1 MWSLW
6 GHPRRM
12 PEPVA
17 TATLLAASG
26 LTPVE
31 PASPNAER
39 ISDLFWFI
47 TFFAI
52 VVFLVVAVPLVVFIL
67 RYRNRGRPR
76 DEEGPQIVGNT
87 NLEIA
92 WTAVPVIILVLIAG
106 FTFYKLPGL
115 SLEADNELE
124 VQVEG
129 RQFYWQYRYPNG
141 AIAINKLVAP
151 ADRVVKLLVTAP
163 DYDVIH
169 SYWVPALFGKM
180 DAIPGRTNKVEFK
193 GKVGTYKGQC
203 AEFCGLQHAAMKNE
217 IQVIPSEQFDT
228 WLSEQASAQTAGQS
242 DLGEQEFDGV
252 CATCH
257 GDQGQG
263 LIGPAFSAA
272 TVSSAQSV
280 EQIVREGRN
289 EMPPV
294 GKGWSDGQI
303 QALTGYLRQRFSQR
317 SQPGG

>member
-1 MWSLW
+1 
-6 GHPRRM
+6 M

-26 LTPVE
+26 LTPVKPE
-31 PASPNAER
+31 SPNAER
-39 ISDLFWFI
+39 IADLFWFV

-52 VVFLVVAVPLVVFIL
+52 VVFLVVAIPLVVFIL
-67 RYRNRGRPR
+67 RYRSRGRSR

-92 WTAVPVIILVLIAG
+92 WTAVPVVILILIAG

-115 SLEADNELE
+115 SLEAPNELE

-141 AIAINKLVAP
+141 AIAIDKLVAP
-151 ADRVVKLLVTAP
+151 ADRVVRLQVTAP

-180 DAIPGRTNKVEFK
+180 DAIPGRTNEVEFK
-193 GKVGTYKGQC
+193 GRVGTYKGQC
-203 AEFCGLQHAAMKNE
+203 AEFCGLQHARMLNE

-228 WLSEQASAQTAGQS
+228 WLTEQGAAQTAGRS
-242 DLGEQEFDGV
+242 DLGEQEFNGV
-252 CATCH
+252 CAKCH
-257 GDQGQG
+257 GDHRQGD
-263 LIGPAFSAA
+263 IGPAFSAA

-289 EMPPV
+289 KMPPV
-294 GKGWSDGQI
+294 GKGWSEEQM
-303 QALTGYLRQRFSQR
+303 QALTGYLRQRFAQGSP
-317 SQPGG
+317 PGG

>member
-1 MWSLW
+1 
-6 GHPRRM
+6 M

-26 LTPVE
+26 LTPVKPE
-31 PASPNAER
+31 SPNAER
-39 ISDLFWFI
+39 IADLFWFV

-52 VVFLVVAVPLVVFIL
+52 VVFLVVAIPLVVFVF
-67 RYRNRGRPR
+67 RYRSRGRSR

-92 WTAVPVIILVLIAG
+92 WTAVPVVILILIAG

-115 SLEADNELE
+115 SLEAPNELE

-151 ADRVVKLLVTAP
+151 ADRVVKLLVTSP

-180 DAIPGRTNKVEFK
+180 DAIPGKTNKIEFK
-193 GKVGTYKGQC
+193 GNVGTYKGQC
-203 AEFCGLQHAAMKNE
+203 AEFCGLQHARMLNE

-228 WLSEQASAQTAGQS
+228 WLNEQAAAQTAGRS
-242 DLGEQEFDGV
+242 DLGEQEFNGV

-257 GDQGQG
+257 GDRGQG
-263 LIGPAFSAA
+263 DIGPAFSAA

-289 EMPPV
+289 EMPAV
-294 GKGWSDGQI
+294 GKGWSDEQME
-303 QALTGYLRQRFSQR
+303 ALTGYLRQRFGQGSQA
-317 SQPGG
+317 GG